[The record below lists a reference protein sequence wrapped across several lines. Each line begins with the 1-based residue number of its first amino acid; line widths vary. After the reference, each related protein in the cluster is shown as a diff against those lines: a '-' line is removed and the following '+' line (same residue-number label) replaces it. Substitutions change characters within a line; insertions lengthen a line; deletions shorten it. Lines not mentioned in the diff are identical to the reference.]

1 MSKIIQY
8 AGLSSGDT
16 IPFSIEEGGDL
27 YVDQDTDIEEI
38 KKEIDLNYTQSSFR
52 ILVLYPDETI
62 NYEIPAENI
71 KLGGS
76 YNENYQDG
84 QRRSLSFTLY
94 NEDGNYNP
102 NIDTLWAGTRIRFD
116 VGLKYGEQ
124 TIWFRKGIFIISKAS
139 PSFTPTGKEIAITA
153 SDKFSLFENSTGK
166 IEEGWEVD
174 AGIDIEEI
182 IQSIQL
188 TQMGNGDIFD
198 PSPLIYHSSLKG
210 KKTQIAISK
219 SAGET
224 YGSIL
229 LELATQLSAEI
240 FYNAN
245 GNLVLSP
252 TSVVA
257 NDGDKPLLYYFNA
270 DQGDMSQLN
279 FDYDYNSIVNRVV
292 VIGNSSSGGVYKAIA
307 VNNDERSPLCYQRI
321 GFRTGNVIN
330 DSNIYSDILAE
341 ERAEYELRQQL
352 ILKTT
357 TSSNILFN
365 PFLSVNNLIAITSDV
380 YNLAYERFLIQGL
393 SFSLDYSGQMSVTFT
408 NLNNILTDIEI
419 VSNITPK
426 AVNKNI
432 VLDGIVYPVY
442 LEGGQNSITMEAIF
456 LHGLGMSENN
466 NATQDLSLS
475 GTEFQEGH
483 NIYVY
488 AIVESKYFQPQPVN
502 WTRIENSADPV
513 GYERYRIKLTKALN
527 KVDNITDDG
536 AVVCDGGLNGNGVTV
551 YGISAVQPDTTFTL
565 ENDGPDD
572 NVDYIFYSING
583 GSEERYTGSPVTI
596 KTKTPYTYRVVPKPY
611 CYVDYAYHPDLPQID
626 SNANKT
632 SFKCNRAAEY
642 VTFSLG
648 SGVISAR
655 INYQTV
661 EDGVVVSATED
672 VSGETT
678 LLVAKGS
685 QASITPTA
693 SEYYIYQSF
702 TVYGLGVSTFSYTI
716 SLQKKTRAQIKFYP
730 GVGVDSITI
739 SYKDYDYEYDKTIT
753 ITDETT
759 IYTYLTAYYDTSM
772 SASSGFIIPSS
783 EYGHKQASSVSDEVK
798 PKTTGYHAVADL
810 DIKMSGEDSVEL
822 SEANEGISIRSG
834 MAVQKDVT
842 TRISGYFYS
851 NSKESH
857 NYGTYWQYTY
867 PVSLKDEYGHDYVE
881 IFLTGSDPS
890 LSLDSNISF
899 GPAKYEFGNSE
910 GGYSKYESK
919 LGATSK
925 TTLKCYAKNGWF
937 DWFSH
942 DCYVVGTMY
951 QNITVYEPKS

>member
-380 YNLAYERFLIQGL
+380 YDLAYERFLIQGL

-442 LEGGQNSITMEAIF
+442 LEGGQNSVTMEAIF

-488 AIVESKYFQPQPVN
+488 AIVESKYFRPQPVN

-536 AVVCDGGLNGNGVTV
+536 AVVCDGGLNGDGVTV

-565 ENDGPDD
+565 ENDGSDD

-583 GSEERYTGSPVTI
+583 GSEERYSGNPVTI
-596 KTKTPYTYRVVPKPY
+596 KTKTPYTYRVVPKRY
-611 CYVDYAYHPDLPQID
+611 CYIDYAYQPNLPQID
-626 SNANKT
+626 PNSNIT
-632 SFKCNRAAEY
+632 SYKCNRAISYLTIYLGNGVTAATVNYKAVEDGAVVDRQIDITDTTTLTVAKGTRVSMDPTTTEFYNHETFTTGTLTDETNTYTINLTKKTKSNVKIYVGVGLTDLTVTYPDYYQERSVTITSASTFEINTYVGATY
-642 VTFSLG
+642 VTSVNPATGFTVPSSDYGNRLANSSYVEDSPRTTG
-648 SGVISAR
+648 IHTIAEIDITMKGEETLDLTSYNSGITTLYGQTITKDAITYISGTFYSYSKTDGYDGRGWTTTEPVDIYNTR
-655 INYQTV
+655 INYT
-661 EDGVVVSATED
+661 GPYP
-672 VSGETT
+672 ET
-678 LLVAKGS
+678 
-685 QASITPTA
+685 SI
-693 SEYYIYQSF
+693 
-702 TVYGLGVSTFSYTI
+702 
-716 SLQKKTRAQIKFYP
+716 
-730 GVGVDSITI
+730 
-739 SYKDYDYEYDKTIT
+739 
-753 ITDETT
+753 DEN
-759 IYTYLTAYYDTSM
+759 
-772 SASSGFIIPSS
+772 
-783 EYGHKQASSVSDEVK
+783 V
-798 PKTTGYHAVADL
+798 
-810 DIKMSGEDSVEL
+810 
-822 SEANEGISIRSG
+822 
-834 MAVQKDVT
+834 
-842 TRISGYFYS
+842 
-851 NSKESH
+851 
-857 NYGTYWQYTY
+857 
-867 PVSLKDEYGHDYVE
+867 
-881 IFLTGSDPS
+881 
-890 LSLDSNISF
+890 SF
-899 GPAKYEFGNSE
+899 GPAICTYEPADPDEHPSVFR
-910 GGYSKYESK
+910 SK
-919 LGATSK
+919 LGATSN
-925 TTLKCYAKNGWF
+925 TTLKCYSKTGGWF
-937 DWFSH
+937 SQDYN
-942 DCYVVGTMY
+942 CYITGYLKQNKTM
-951 QNITVYEPKS
+951 YEPKQ